1 MDRSASMIWRKGLWL
16 LVLCWSL
23 FACAGEDSAILTPDA
38 SAYAWLDEDTLA
50 AQHLNFTT
58 GEKSKF
64 RQVSN
69 LLELRPVSLPREEW
83 LYQSSRGEFLDHF
96 GWPVGSR
103 VDDSIFVV
111 YVRIAAHGEFDD
123 FYKATVA
130 RSTDGGQTF
139 QQLSGLEK
147 SALALLDSE
156 DFKSQLASLR
166 THLCAWGNAA
176 A

>member
-1 MDRSASMIWRKGLWL
+1 LDRSASMIWRKGLWL

-23 FACAGEDSAILTPDA
+23 FACGGEDSAVLTPDA
-38 SAYAWLDEDTLA
+38 STYAWLDGDTLA

-64 RQVSN
+64 RQISN

-103 VDDSIFVV
+103 VDDSIFVL
-111 YVRIAAHGEFDD
+111 YVRIAAHGKFDD
-123 FYKATVA
+123 FYKATVGVRRTVVRRFSSCPGLRRA
-130 RSTDGGQTF
+130 RLTCSIPRI
-139 QQLSGLEK
+139 S
-147 SALALLDSE
+147 SPS
-156 DFKSQLASLR
+156 
-166 THLCAWGNAA
+166 
-176 A
+176 